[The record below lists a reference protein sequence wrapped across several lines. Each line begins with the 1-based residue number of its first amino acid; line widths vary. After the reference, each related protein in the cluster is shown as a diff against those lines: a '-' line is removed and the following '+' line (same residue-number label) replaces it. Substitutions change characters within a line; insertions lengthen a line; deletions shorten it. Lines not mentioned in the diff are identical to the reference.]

1 MTDDSCPG
9 QSVGLGG
16 ESTSSPLT
24 FHLSTAIETSLA
36 QHIKAA
42 LSPLSSAS
50 KQQQMSFPGKAV
62 ELEAG
67 LALMALTHHACV
79 FAIS

>member
-36 QHIKAA
+36 RHIKAA
-42 LSPLSSAS
+42 LSPPSQC

-79 FAIS
+79 FAVS